1 VMSDSHDANG
11 VIGILRCVDADA
23 RDMRRI
29 FATEGP
35 TVARAG

>member
-1 VMSDSHDANG
+1 MSDSHDANG
-11 VIGILRCVDADA
+11 VIGTLRCVDADVSG
-23 RDMRRI
+23 MRRI